1 MRISTSMMYDSGV
14 TQITKL
20 QSALLKTQQQISANT
35 RVLTPSDDPIA
46 AARALDVKQKQALNT
61 QYADN
66 RTQAK
71 NALEQE
77 EASLKTLTTKIQ
89 TLQTQVVE
97 AGNASY
103 DDTQRSYIA
112 TAMRGTLEELF
123 GLANT
128 QDSSGNYLF
137 SGYQVNTQ
145 PFKQTLTGATYNGD
159 QGVRKMQVDTAR
171 QMVVSDTGQA
181 VFENIAGSGTFSLDA
196 TAGTFASGSISSMSV
211 SDEAAITGQDYQV
224 VFDVT
229 TTGTGTVADPFVTST
244 TYSIYDKKADPGK
257 TTPLPNESSSAVE
270 VFPSGS
276 HIYSYTSTDTSKTPQ
291 EITVGGVSFAVSGT
305 RADGDTLTVST
316 TAAKNSNQSLFST
329 LTDLINLLE
338 KSTANATGKGNLG
351 QGLAAASANLA
362 NALDNVL
369 TVRAAVGSNLKEI
382 DSLDGAGDDRALQYA
397 STLSDLIDLDTVK
410 AASDL
415 AQQKVVLEAAQQ
427 TFVTTTGLSLFNYM

>member
-112 TAMRGTLEELF
+112 TAMRGTLEELL

-145 PFKQTLTGATYNGD
+145 PFTQTSTGATYNGD

-211 SDEAAITGQDYQV
+211 SDKAAITGHGYQV
-224 VFDVT
+224 VFGVT

-244 TYSIYDKKADPGK
+244 TYSIYDTTADPGK

-270 VFPSGS
+270 VPPSGS

-291 EITVGGVSFAVSGT
+291 EIKVGGVSFAVSGT

-316 TAAKNSNQSLFST
+316 TAAKDSNQSLFST

-338 KSTANATGKGNLG
+338 RSTASATGKGNLG

-397 STLSDLIDLDTVK
+397 STLSDLVDLDTVK

-427 TFVTTTGLSLFNYM
+427 TFVTTTSLSLFNYM